1 MGGIQTESA
10 FPGDPSSA
18 RQTANMTS
26 PLQENLHL
34 VRSRASNGLSFHSRA
49 ESRPYV
55 YIICDDGSSWPF
67 KKWNYPPATL
77 SNPSSQRF
85 GDASGFIRNEQGA
98 DRQFDW
104 FVPNKASGSTQ
115 AGLSRLN
122 QSIEAPVYCALGAQ
136 VNVQSSILGD
146 GGRAKEAQSEFL
158 ASLEDSTRQPDL
170 SKSVS
175 AGYRRRKVAP
185 WFGSGAQSV
194 ADALSH
200 GDQHRENSCL
210 QQQAQAGNTE
220 HEARVNQWCKQ
231 RDTTVGLRLMD
242 SRRLV
247 LTHQS
252 AHPSNPIHKA
262 AIKSQGLESLLPT
275 RPPAPYPRQ
284 RSQVTT

>member
-1 MGGIQTESA
+1 MQLSSQLRAFFQFRVYFTTKSILYKMGGIQTESA

-175 AGYRRRKVAP
+175 TGYRRRKVAP
-185 WFGSGAQSV
+185 
-194 ADALSH
+194 
-200 GDQHRENSCL
+200 
-210 QQQAQAGNTE
+210 
-220 HEARVNQWCKQ
+220 
-231 RDTTVGLRLMD
+231 
-242 SRRLV
+242 
-247 LTHQS
+247 
-252 AHPSNPIHKA
+252 
-262 AIKSQGLESLLPT
+262 
-275 RPPAPYPRQ
+275 
-284 RSQVTT
+284 